1 MSTTIRVAGPDDLDD
16 IVDMVRG
23 LAEFERMTDEVELDP
38 VEFGRHLFGP
48 DPVAAVAIAE
58 VDGAVAGM
66 ALWFRTFSTFR
77 GRPGIWLEDLFV
89 RPAFRGRGVGGALL
103 RDLRTRTTGRIE
115 WNVLAWNTD
124 AIAVYDAIGAQRD
137 TEGWIA
143 YRWT

>member
-1 MSTTIRVAGPDDLDD
+1 VTTTIRDAGPDDLAA

-23 LAEFERMTDEVELDP
+23 LAEFERMADQVVLDP
-38 VEFGRHLFGP
+38 DEFGSHLFGP
-48 DPVAAVAIAE
+48 DPVASVVIAE
-58 VDGAVAGM
+58 VDGDVAGM
-66 ALWFRTFSTFR
+66 ALWFRTFSTFL

-115 WNVLAWNTD
+115 WNVLAWNAD
-124 AIAVYDAIGAQRD
+124 AIAVYDAIGAERD
-137 TEGWIA
+137 TERWIA